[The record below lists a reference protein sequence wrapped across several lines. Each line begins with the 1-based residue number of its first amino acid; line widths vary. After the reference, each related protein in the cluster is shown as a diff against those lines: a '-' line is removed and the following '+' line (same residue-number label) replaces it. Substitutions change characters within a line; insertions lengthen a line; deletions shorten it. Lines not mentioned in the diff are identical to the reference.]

1 MTNDTAGA
9 GNAPAINETAGYL
22 TKGSLCAFLGGKDK
36 PLGKSTINDWIKKA
50 GFPKPIRLSQ
60 TLILWRLSEVVTW
73 VEERAAANS
82 KEGAE

>member
-1 MTNDTAGA
+1 MKEVDISNAGA
-9 GNAPAINETAGYL
+9 SYFSSGYL
-22 TKGSLCAFLGGKDK
+22 NKASLCSFLGGKEK

-60 TLILWRLSEVVTW
+60 TLVLWRLSEVVTW

-82 KEGAE
+82 NEGAE